1 MDTLINEMD
10 KYIKSL
16 ENEKSKLLKRINDIE
31 KQISTAK
38 NFRQTVKKRSFVK
51 IIESIVTEN
60 QELVDLLKEKR
71 KEHKITQ
78 IKAIEKIAEIIAD
91 ENKLFKLNDVKN
103 IMVEAGFFKTP
114 KNATSILITII
125 KRNEKLFE
133 KVEPGVYKIV
143 DTEKKESQG
152 ISQSQQNSVFENSF
166 FKDKQGVEN

>member
-1 MDTLINEMD
+1 
-10 KYIKSL
+10 
-16 ENEKSKLLKRINDIE
+16 
-31 KQISTAK
+31 
-38 NFRQTVKKRSFVK
+38 
-51 IIESIVTEN
+51 
-60 QELVDLLKEKR
+60 
-71 KEHKITQ
+71 
-78 IKAIEKIAEIIAD
+78 
-91 ENKLFKLNDVKN
+91 
-103 IMVEAGFFKTP
+103 MVEAGFFKTP